1 MATGDYKVLK
11 QLPNYH
17 LFIPYIGQSS
27 FAVNSMWDMTYGGDQ
42 YFPELV
48 NVVEHSVV

>member
-17 LFIPYIGQSS
+17 LFIPYIGQSC
-27 FAVNSMWDMTYGGDQ
+27 FAVNVGYDVWWRPIFSRTC
-42 YFPELV
+42 
-48 NVVEHSVV
+48 